1 MRGGWERRTATDG
14 GQISHALHHTVASP
28 ALRRGVWP
36 SCPPHVCVHLC
47 VSSTCVRRAVNPPPS
62 RTPTMLT
69 CYSTTPPCPSCA
81 QYNISNPSTGSQK
94 TIDIDSDAA
103 FRPFLE
109 KRISHEVPGDSLGDD
124 FKVRRQC
131 VVCVV
136 RVWSRASDRAN
147 LWPGLAWCSMCG

>member
-1 MRGGWERRTATDG
+1 
-14 GQISHALHHTVASP
+14 
-28 ALRRGVWP
+28 
-36 SCPPHVCVHLC
+36 
-47 VSSTCVRRAVNPPPS
+47 
-62 RTPTMLT
+62 MLT

-131 VVCVV
+131 GVCGACVV
-136 RVWSRASDRAN
+136 TRERSSEPVA
-147 LWPGLAWCSMCG
+147 WPGLV